1 MHPYTVY
8 GIETTTKSC
17 GAAMDIQDCMHPY
30 TVYGIET
37 CNALGSFIHAG
48 VNCMHPYTVYGIETR
63 LVGFI
68 SLTAFSLHAPLY
80 RLRY

>member
-8 GIETTTKSC
+8 GIETSKDVKVQILSP
-17 GAAMDIQDCMHPY
+17 DCMHPY

-37 CNALGSFIHAG
+37 QILNMLLYDAS
-48 VNCMHPYTVYGIETR
+48 TE
-63 LVGFI
+63 
-68 SLTAFSLHAPLY
+68 LHAPLY